1 VSTGLRKYL
10 LKRLPFCPIS
20 HILELEYENTLNNLY
35 FLGNPCT
42 LVCIPHL
49 LFSFCPLASAVSFP
63 ISLLSPAHTPTLT
76 LYSLSILQACNT
88 KYPDYDKT
96 GSICVS
102 EHINDT
108 LTHYRWLISAP
119 AGPDGVTS
127 PMREV
132 DFDTFFTSSKMI
144 TLDSVYFQ
152 AGSRVQCAARAVNSN
167 GDEGLELS
175 SPVITISREEGEG
188 RTMNIR
194 LHVFCNASFLE
205 KELNGGLTPML
216 Q

>member
-1 VSTGLRKYL
+1 MYSVPLS
-10 LKRLPFCPIS
+10 PFV
-20 HILELEYENTLNNLY
+20 LW
-35 FLGNPCT
+35 
-42 LVCIPHL
+42 HL
-49 LFSFCPLASAVSFP
+49 LYLFPSLCCPCP
-63 ISLLSPAHTPTLT
+63 PAHSSCLF
-76 LYSLSILQACNT
+76 SRSVLQACNT

-102 EHINDT
+102 EHINNT
-108 LTHYRWLISAP
+108 LTRYRWLISAP

-167 GDEGLELS
+167 GDEGLELT
-175 SPVITISREEGEG
+175 SPIVTISQEEGED
-188 RTMNIR
+188 RTMSSHFTVLCCQFSTGGIKQ
-194 LHVFCNASFLE
+194 SF
-205 KELNGGLTPML
+205 GSTL

>member
-1 VSTGLRKYL
+1 MSSGI
-10 LKRLPFCPIS
+10 C
-20 HILELEYENTLNNLY
+20 
-35 FLGNPCT
+35 
-42 LVCIPHL
+42 CI
-49 LFSFCPLASAVSFP
+49 FP
-63 ISLLSPAHTPTLT
+63 ISLLSLPTRPLL

-102 EHINDT
+102 EHINNT
-108 LTHYRWLISAP
+108 LTRYRWLISAP

-175 SPVITISREEGEG
+175 SPIVTISQEEGED
-188 RTMNIR
+188 RTINTHPYV
-194 LHVFCNASFLE
+194 LCCQFS
-205 KELNGGLTPML
+205 GGGIEQGFGPILLREPEGLCSSSIMFRNSAFE
-216 Q
+216 

>member
-1 VSTGLRKYL
+1 MAAWFFFLCAVVSKTKMRPQCQLFKGYSVKHFKTLLLR
-10 LKRLPFCPIS
+10 
-20 HILELEYENTLNNLY
+20 
-35 FLGNPCT
+35 
-42 LVCIPHL
+42 
-49 LFSFCPLASAVSFP
+49 P
-63 ISLLSPAHTPTLT
+63 ISLFLKLHGKNIWISLETVFFSPFFLLHLLYLSP
-76 LYSLSILQACNT
+76 SLCCSCPLRLSSFSLLQACNT

-102 EHINDT
+102 EHINNT
-108 LTHYRWLISAP
+108 LTRYRWLISAP

-132 DFDTFFTSSKMI
+132 DFDSFFTSSKMI

-175 SPVITISREEGEG
+175 SPIVTISQEEGKS
-188 RTMNIR
+188 RTMTG
-194 LHVFCNASFLE
+194 HFSV
-205 KELNGGLTPML
+205 
-216 Q
+216 